1 MEQKKQE
8 PTIGQELADFLE
20 EVWSERDEEQLEDW
34 IDYQG
39 GII

>member
-1 MEQKKQE
+1 MPQE
-8 PTIGQELADFLE
+8 IKEPIIGQELADFLE
-20 EVWSERDEEQLEDW
+20 EVWSERDQEELERW